1 MHYTGVSSFPQ
12 GIQHEKATLGEKNVE
27 ENMKAAQ
34 LRFALGVEKAKR
46 WEAERDYE

>member
-1 MHYTGVSSFPQ
+1 MQYTGVSAFPQ
-12 GIQHEKATLGEKNVE
+12 GMQHEKTTMREKNVE

-46 WEAERDYE
+46 WEAEKDYE